1 MDKQLGKVPE
11 VILVQLEIKLLA
23 VGFPLHQ
30 AVDPSKHSQHCPD
43 MSTGRSQQLDTCICN
58 TQLNERCISTKVP
71 NLAQDI

>member
-30 AVDPSKHSQHCPD
+30 AVDPSKHSHHRTHKTSRTLPRHVHRQK
-43 MSTGRSQQLDTCICN
+43 ST
-58 TQLNERCISTKVP
+58 TKHMHLQYIVK
-71 NLAQDI
+71 